1 MPAYWFGSH
10 AMPSL
15 HSNIEALVLEHLD
28 RAGCLTIE
36 QLAAELPE
44 LTWSEL
50 FHTIDSLSRR
60 GAITLQR
67 KGFIYELRA
76 RLPASIST

>member
-1 MPAYWFGSH
+1 
-10 AMPSL
+10 MPSF
-15 HSNIEALVLEHLD
+15 HSKNEALVLERLD

-50 FHTIDSLSRR
+50 FHTIDSLSRS
-60 GAITLQR
+60 GAVLLRR
-67 KGFIYELRA
+67 KGFAYELQA
-76 RLPASIST
+76 RLHEPIST

>member
-1 MPAYWFGSH
+1 MPYTT
-10 AMPSL
+10 P
-15 HSNIEALVLEHLD
+15 NKEALVRQLLD

-50 FHTIDSLSRR
+50 FHTIDSLSRS
-60 GAITLQR
+60 GAILLRR
-67 KGFIYELRA
+67 KGFAYELQA
-76 RLPASIST
+76 RLPEPSTT

>member
-1 MPAYWFGSH
+1 MPHTAPH
-10 AMPSL
+10 KK
-15 HSNIEALVLEHLD
+15 ALVLGLLD
-28 RAGCLTIE
+28 RAGSLTIE

-50 FHTIDSLSRR
+50 FHTIDSLSRS

>member
-1 MPAYWFGSH
+1 MPHTA
-10 AMPSL
+10 L
-15 HSNIEALVLEHLD
+15 HKATLVLQLLD